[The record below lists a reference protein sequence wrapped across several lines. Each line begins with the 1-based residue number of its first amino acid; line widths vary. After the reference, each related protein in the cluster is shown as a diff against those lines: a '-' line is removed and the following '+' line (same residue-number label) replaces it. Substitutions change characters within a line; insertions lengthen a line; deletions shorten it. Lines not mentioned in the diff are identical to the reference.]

1 MRYFSG
7 FLVHGYSITFN
18 SLLSGR
24 SRRRFIIPLCRA
36 CSSSISCNILSRN
49 LAVIRLLG
57 ATPPIACESC
67 CLFSADLGKNAAM
80 GLDGSVEPGTPM
92 GRLYR
97 QRSLAKW
104 PALEKTIVRILEN
117 PGKIRT
123 LSEEPRAWLP
133 E

>member
-80 GLDGSVEPGTPM
+80 GLDGSVEPGT
-92 GRLYR
+92 LWV
-97 QRSLAKW
+97 AF
-104 PALEKTIVRILEN
+104 IVEDLLQSGQLSKK
-117 PGKIRT
+117 PSSVSSKIQVKYV
-123 LSEEPRAWLP
+123 L
-133 E
+133 